1 MISLASPEA
10 LYPLVRESISGAL
23 DFMIRRALIET
34 AVEFCR
40 QSQLVQSTIGPV
52 SVEAGDS
59 VLLVPADQ
67 PYQGRQLIRVFG
79 EEVQPGKEP
88 PQLRAGID
96 YLQLSG
102 NELRVN
108 RNFDGFTVVF
118 VVEPRL
124 TATTIP
130 QILID
135 DYPQAL
141 ACGAVSRMAAKTGK
155 AWSNSQLA
163 AQMKPYF
170 VEGYRDAYRWR
181 LENTL
186 FNSFQNPVIKQEF
199 F

>member
-1 MISLASPEA
+1 MILLASPES

-34 AVEFCR
+34 AIEFCR
-40 QSQLVQSTIGPV
+40 ESQLVQDTVGPF
-52 SVEAGDS
+52 SVAAGDN
-59 VLLVPADQ
+59 VLLVPAEK

-79 EEVQPGKEP
+79 EQVKPGVDEH
-88 PQLRAGID
+88 QLQAGVD
-96 YLQLSG
+96 YQQLSG
-102 NELRVN
+102 NVLRVN
-108 RNFDGFTVVF
+108 RTFDEFAAVF

-124 TATTIP
+124 TAITIP

-135 DYPQAL
+135 DYPLAL
-141 ACGAVSRMAAKTGK
+141 ACGAVARMAAQTGK

-170 VEGYRDAYRWR
+170 VDGYRAAYRWR
-181 LENTL
+181 LENTA
-186 FNSFQNPVIKQEF
+186 FNTFQNPVIKQEF

>member
-1 MISLASPEA
+1 MITLASPEA

-40 QSQLVQSTIGPV
+40 QSQLVQCTIGPV

-79 EEVQPGKEP
+79 KEVKPGQEP

-96 YLQLSG
+96 YQQLSG

-108 RNFDGFTVVF
+108 RDFDGFTAVF

-124 TATTIP
+124 TATSIP

-141 ACGAVSRMAAKTGK
+141 ACGAVARMAAQTGK

-163 AQMKPYF
+163 EQMKPYF

-181 LENTL
+181 IENTV

>member
-40 QSQLVQSTIGPV
+40 QSQLVQATVGPV

-79 EEVQPGKEP
+79 EEVKPGQEP
-88 PQLRAGID
+88 SQLRAGID
-96 YLQLSG
+96 FLQPSG

-108 RNFDGFTVVF
+108 RDFDGFTVVF

-135 DYPQAL
+135 DYPQSL
-141 ACGAVSRMAAKTGK
+141 ACGAVARMAAQTGK
-155 AWSNSQLA
+155 AWSNAQLA

-181 LENTL
+181 LDNTA

>member
-1 MISLASPEA
+1 MISLASPES
-10 LYPLVRESISGAL
+10 LFPLVRESISGAL
-23 DFMIRRALIET
+23 DVMIRRALIET

-40 QSQLVQSTIGPV
+40 QSQLVQATVGPV
-52 SVEAGDS
+52 SLEAGDS

-79 EEVQPGKEP
+79 KEVKPGQEP

-108 RNFDGFTVVF
+108 RDFDGFTAVF

-141 ACGAVSRMAAKTGK
+141 ACGAVARMAAQTGK

-181 LENTL
+181 LENTAL
-186 FNSFQNPVIKQEF
+186 NSFQNPVIKQEF

>member
-79 EEVQPGKEP
+79 KEVKPGQEP

-108 RNFDGFTVVF
+108 RDFDGFTVVF

-124 TATTIP
+124 TATSIP

-141 ACGAVSRMAAKTGK
+141 ACGAVARMAAQTGK

-181 LENTL
+181 IENTV